1 MTFSERPVLV
11 FWETTK
17 ACPLSC
23 VHCRASAITGPVPG
37 ELTTEEGMRVI
48 DQVRSFGGHPPV
60 LVFTGGDPL
69 MRADLP
75 RLLDYARASGVPF
88 AVSPAVSG
96 NLTDGALASLRDAG
110 ASSISIS
117 LDGARPETHDA
128 IRRVDGTFERTVERI
143 RAARELGLGVQVN
156 TAIMK
161 SNLRELPAMFDIVK
175 GLGVKIWELF
185 FLVQVG
191 RGSGVADLTPEG
203 YETACNFAYDASRL
217 GLVVR
222 CVEAPFI
229 RRVAKRRETGDDY
242 WRDDAYL
249 GMRDE
254 LSGAGSP
261 GASTLGPKGTL
272 DGDGIIFVGHDGTIH
287 PGGLIP
293 VPLGNVMTED
303 LATVYRRDPL
313 LNSIRAREFS
323 GRCGTC
329 DYAGVCG
336 GSRARAY
343 ACSGDPL
350 ASDPACLHAGA

>member
-1 MTFSERPVLV
+1 M

-23 VHCRASAITGPVPG
+23 VHCRASAIRGPVPG
-37 ELTTEEGMRVI
+37 ELTTEEGKRVV
-48 DQVRSFGGHPPV
+48 DQVRSFGGRPPV

-69 MRADLP
+69 MRPDLP
-75 RLLDYARASGVPF
+75 ELLAYAKDSGVPF

-96 NLTDGALASLRDAG
+96 NLTDGALAGLRDAG

-117 LDGARPETHDA
+117 LDGADAATHDA
-128 IRRVDGTFERTVERI
+128 IRRVDGTFDRTLDRI
-143 RAARELGLGVQVN
+143 RAAKALGLGVQVN

-161 SNLRELPAMFDIVK
+161 ANLRELPAMFDLVR

-191 RGSGVADLTPEG
+191 RGSGVADLTPEE
-203 YETACNFAYDASRL
+203 YESACNFAYDASRL

-229 RRVAKRRETGDDY
+229 RRVAKRRGAEGDY
-242 WRDDAYL
+242 WREEAYL

-254 LSGAGSP
+254 LARVSGPP
-261 GASTLGPKGTL
+261 GQSTLGPKGTL
-272 DGDGIIFVGHDGTIH
+272 DGDGVMFVGHDGAIH

-293 VPLGNVMTED
+293 VPLGNVRTHG
-303 LATVYRRDPL
+303 LASVYRSDPL
-313 LNSIRAREFS
+313 LNRIRRRELN

-329 DYAGVCG
+329 DYSEVCG

-343 ACSGDPL
+343 AQSGDPL
-350 ASDPACLHAGA
+350 GPDPACLLSGA